1 MIESTATGR
10 PLGPRLLDL
19 ARATGQLSERQ
30 VRLVGGVLAELE
42 RLEGRKTA
50 ILEVLSCLPTE
61 VAANRWQAAL
71 AIESGL
77 RRIQGVAG
85 RRITAGHRPPS
96 PLEAALLDLLAQG
109 GPASARKLWAE
120 IRESRQSPPNCPRAV
135 KKTSA

>member
-19 ARATGQLSERQ
+19 ARATGTLTVRQ
-30 VRLVGGVLAELE
+30 ARLVGGMLVELE

-50 ILEVLSCLPTE
+50 LLRAVSCLPTE

-77 RRIQGVAG
+77 RRVQGVAG
-85 RRITAGHRPPS
+85 RRVSAGHREPT
-96 PLEAALLDLLAQG
+96 PLEVALLDLLAQG
-109 GPASARKLWAE
+109 GPASARKLWSE
-120 IRESRQSPPNCPRAV
+120 IRESRR
-135 KKTSA
+135 